1 MSTTQPG
8 RKLTEINGCS
18 DHFLERADQK
28 LEQAIT
34 CHGEGRIDEAAVL
47 YLQVLEVVPDNCC
60 ALFNLATIHQGS
72 GELRKAIGCYKK
84 VLIHDPENFQV
95 LYNLA
100 CAYRDNGF
108 PEQAAVTYQ
117 RSLEVEFEHP
127 DIHYNLGVLYHQLGF
142 IEESVE
148 SFEQT
153 LVLRPEHFPT
163 LYNLGTICFESS
175 ILNKALDFY
184 MRAHAADPDDMD
196 CCYNLGLT
204 HFHLGRYDEAAS
216 CYEKVLAAAPED
228 AALHNT
234 LGTVYRHLNEYERAA
249 GYYQKA
255 LELQPDFGSACTN
268 LAVVL
273 QMLGDTSGA
282 VTCFQKAVALGHD
295 VESAEYMIAALTG
308 ESRSSAP
315 RSYVESLF
323 DSYAV
328 TFDRSLVGG
337 LDYDVPAKLY
347 ALHEDLDQ
355 SKTSYGRVID
365 LGCGTGLAG
374 EQFRDFA
381 ETLIG
386 VDLSLKMVEQAEQK
400 GIYDQLHCDDIVDFL
415 NNATVHYDLVLAA
428 DVMVYIGDLE
438 PLFSAIA
445 GRTSP
450 GGLFLFS
457 VEEHDGG
464 GYMLRQS
471 GRYAYSRE
479 YIEKTAAQNG
489 FLVETAWNTN
499 IRKEKD
505 EWIAGCLF
513 ALQKS

>member
-8 RKLTEINGCS
+8 QRLIDINGS
-18 DHFLERADQK
+18 SGHFSERAEQK
-28 LEQAIT
+28 LEQAVT
-34 CHGEGRIDEAAVL
+34 CHGKGRLDEAAVL
-47 YLQVLEVVPDNCC
+47 YLEVLEAVPDNCC
-60 ALFNLATIHQGS
+60 ARFNLATIQHGS

-84 VLIHDPENFQV
+84 ILIHDPGNFQV

-117 RSLEVEFEHP
+117 RALEVDFEHP

-142 IEESVE
+142 IEQSVE

-153 LVLRPEHFPT
+153 LVLEPEHFST
-163 LYNLGTICFESS
+163 LYNLGVICFESN

-184 MRAHAADPDDMD
+184 MRAHVADPDDMD

-204 HFHLGRYDEAAS
+204 HFHLGGYDEAAS
-216 CYEKVLAAAPED
+216 CYEQVLAAAPED

-234 LGTVYRHLNEYERAA
+234 LGTVYRHLNEYEKAA
-249 GYYQKA
+249 GYYRKA
-255 LELQPDFGSACTN
+255 LALQPDFGSACTN

-273 QMLGDTSGA
+273 QVMGDTSAA
-282 VTCFQKAVALGHD
+282 VKYFQKAVALGHD
-295 VESAEYMIAALTG
+295 VVSAEYMIAALTG
-308 ESRSSAP
+308 GNRNSAP

-323 DSYAV
+323 DSYAIN
-328 TFDRSLVGG
+328 FDRSLVGG

-347 ALHEDLDQ
+347 ALHENLDQ
-355 SKTSYGRVID
+355 SKTSYRQVID

-381 ETLIG
+381 ATLIG
-386 VDLSLKMVEQAEQK
+386 VDLSSKMVEQAEQK
-400 GIYDQLHCDDIVDFL
+400 EIYDQLCCDDIVDFL
-415 NNATVHYDLVLAA
+415 NNSTVYYDLLLAA
-428 DVMVYIGDLE
+428 DVMVYIGDLG
-438 PLFSAIA
+438 PLFSAVA
-445 GRTSP
+445 GRTSA

-464 GYMLRQS
+464 GYLLRRS
-471 GRYAYSRE
+471 GRYAYCRE
-479 YIEKTAAQNG
+479 YIEKMAAENG

-505 EWIAGCLF
+505 EWIVGCLF
-513 ALQKS
+513 ALRKS